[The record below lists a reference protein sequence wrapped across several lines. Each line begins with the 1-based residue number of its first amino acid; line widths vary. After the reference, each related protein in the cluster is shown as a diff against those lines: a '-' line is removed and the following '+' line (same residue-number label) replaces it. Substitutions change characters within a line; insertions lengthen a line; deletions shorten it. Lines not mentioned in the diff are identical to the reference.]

1 MQREATLN
9 DLRDAGSP
17 QEAKWP
23 SVILDT
29 QSGSAPTLRLCLQP
43 FSVACLGPFIN
54 FYCILFHPAIISY
67 LMLRTIQ

>member
-1 MQREATLN
+1 MEERGMQREATLN

-43 FSVACLGPFIN
+43 FSVDCLGPFSN
-54 FYCILFHPAIISY
+54 
-67 LMLRTIQ
+67 